1 MIYQRSILS
10 PITASAVLRGAIAVP
25 KAVSAS
31 SGQSAAHAG
40 ESYLQNVAFPA
51 WISLFV
57 PRPSFILSSGG
68 RKNEWLEWTD
78 GGRHH
83 GLAAFAVDADGLVS
97 KEPIKAIPR
106 RKPKAV
112 SARQWGRC

>member
-1 MIYQRSILS
+1 M
-10 PITASAVLRGAIAVP
+10 P
-25 KAVSAS
+25 KRLPVS
-31 SGQSAAHAG
+31 SGHSAAHAG
-40 ESYLQNVAFPA
+40 GSYLSAVAFPA
-51 WISLFV
+51 WISMFG
-57 PRPSFILSSGG
+57 PRPNFIISSGG

-83 GLAAFAVDADGLVS
+83 GLAAFAVDAEGLVS